1 VCFKSADR
9 LRDLLR
15 FAVYET
21 LEGRGNELKEYVLGA
36 TTLGRGDSFD
46 PKTDPIVHV
55 QMRRLREHLHLYYST
70 EGRSQAV
77 VIEIPKGTYAPTLR
91 VAAPEAVPLPARLS
105 EERFMVGR
113 DSELAALRAAF
124 ASAATG
130 HGGLF
135 LLAGEPGIGKTTVVE
150 AFLSE
155 IAASEVRCYFARR
168 RCSERLA
175 GSEANCQCWR
185 RSIPW
190 SELVMR
196 RPAS

>member
-1 VCFKSADR
+1 MDRVLSLEKVLSSGVFKSADR

-21 LEGRGNELKEYVLGA
+21 LEGRGDELKEYVLGA

-46 PKTDPIVHV
+46 PKTDPIVRV

-105 EERFMVGR
+105 EERFMV
-113 DSELAALRAAF
+113 AAIQNSPRCPRSRPPPLDTADYFCSRASPA
-124 ASAATG
+124 
-130 HGGLF
+130 L
-135 LLAGEPGIGKTTVVE
+135 
-150 AFLSE
+150 
-155 IAASEVRCYFARR
+155 ARR
-168 RCSERLA
+168 RWS
-175 GSEANCQCWR
+175 R
-185 RSIPW
+185 RF
-190 SELVMR
+190 
-196 RPAS
+196 